1 MAIKRDLIEQ
11 KLEFLYDLLKRI
23 ENMEFDEMNLVKD
36 VDIQDMLTFRLQQ
49 CVETSID
56 IATHFI
62 AGLALKRRETA
73 KDAFLLLGD
82 EKIISKD
89 LSLRMG
95 KATDFRNRVV
105 HGYNNFDYQLLFKN
119 YKDDLKDLYQFAAE
133 IFHFLEKNK

>member
-105 HGYNNFDYQLLFKN
+105 HGYNNFDYQLLFKD

-133 IFHFLEKNK
+133 IFRFLEKK